1 MINKKNIQMSLLQN
15 KNRPTD
21 IVYKLV
27 VTKEDRL
34 GRRDIRSS
42 GLCIHYYIL
51 NKQQRPTVQHR
62 ELY

>member
-1 MINKKNIQMSLLQN
+1 MRFYLQN

-34 GRRDIRSS
+34 GRRDKL
-42 GLCIHYYIL
+42 GDWG
-51 NKQQRPTVQHR
+51 
-62 ELY
+62 